1 MFAVSIAR
9 KYVRASQ
16 TLWNARRV
24 LPLEQ
29 FLSKQ
34 YLHSLLCRGPTR
46 DFDKNPLPIVPR
58 SLSLFLSPASRRQ
71 KEASVDW
78 RERDTHRKELTS
90 KIEASCWVIVI
101 SDALKTSIY
110 VIFKRIVW
118 FSVTRTVHTNQ
129 TGGSWG
135 ESKQFLRSEFSIL
148 NAQVLD
154 PQNTDISHLISNF
167 CKRTAEERR
176 REKFCDKRDNIFTL
190 L

>member
-1 MFAVSIAR
+1 MLEHLKPDGMKDVFYRQHNSLVNNTHTVFSTEQRPPLGISI
-9 KYVRASQ
+9 KI
-16 TLWNARRV
+16 TLINSPSHRP
-24 LPLEQ
+24 PLH
-29 FLSKQ
+29 FIYS
-34 YLHSLLCRGPTR
+34 SLQPP
-46 DFDKNPLPIVPR
+46 DDKKRPPWT
-58 SLSLFLSPASRRQ
+58 
-71 KEASVDW
+71 E
-78 RERDTHRKELTS
+78 ERDTHRKELTS
-90 KIEASCWVIVI
+90 KIEASCWIIVI

-110 VIFKRIVW
+110 VIFKGIVW

-154 PQNTDISHLISNF
+154 PQNTDISHLISNL

-176 REKFCDKRDNIFTL
+176 REKFCDKRDNNFTL